1 LGDIVVFEI
10 LVFGGLLGAI
20 FALLSLGFSL
30 SYGVARI
37 LNLAHGSF
45 YMLGGYLY
53 YAFFVLSGINSA
65 ASLVL
70 AVAVMFILGIGL
82 YLAIIRPVRSSP
94 VRVLLITLSA
104 AVVVQEIVT
113 LVLGNR
119 NVGEPN
125 IIGGISRP
133 LGVFVENQEILA
145 AGVSLAMFVAVW
157 LFIRMTKVGKAVQA
171 VAQDGEA
178 ASLMG
183 INNTR
188 ISALTVGLSA
198 ATAGLAGIMLG
209 PLMGIAPDSWLN
221 ATVIAFAVVILGGLG
236 SVPGTFLAAFVV
248 SYSQIFV
255 GFEISSGYEIII
267 PLAVIAVAVLV
278 RPKGL
283 LGKVEE

>member
-1 LGDIVVFEI
+1 MGNVVVFDI
-10 LVFGGLLGAI
+10 LVFGALLGAV

-45 YMLGGYLY
+45 YMIGGYLY
-53 YAFFVLSGINSA
+53 YTFLVLWGINGVL
-65 ASLVL
+65 SLVL
-70 AVAVMFILGIGL
+70 AVALMFVLGIGY
-82 YLAIIRPVRSSP
+82 YLGVIRPVRSSP

-104 AVVVQEIVT
+104 AIVVQEIVT
-113 LVLGNR
+113 LIFGDI
-119 NVGEPN
+119 NVGAPN
-125 IIGGISRP
+125 ILGGISTP

-145 AGVSLAMFVAVW
+145 AGVSMAMFVAVW
-157 LFIRMTKVGKAVQA
+157 LFIRMTKAGKAVQA
-171 VAQDGEA
+171 VAQDGDA

-183 INNTR
+183 INDTR
-188 ISALTVGLSA
+188 ISALILGLSA

-209 PLMGIAPDSWLN
+209 PLMGISPEAWLN

-236 SVPGTFLAAFVV
+236 SIPGTLLAAYVL

-255 GFEISSGYEIII
+255 GFEISASYEIII

>member
-1 LGDIVVFEI
+1 MVVFDI
-10 LVFGGLLGAI
+10 IVIGGLLGAI

-45 YMLGGYLY
+45 YMIGGYLY
-53 YAFFVLSGINSA
+53 YVFLVLSGINGV

-70 AVAVMFILGIGL
+70 AVALMFALGVAFYHGV
-82 YLAIIRPVRSSP
+82 IRPVRTSP
-94 VRVLLITLSA
+94 VRVLLITISA
-104 AVVVQEIVT
+104 AIVTQEIFSI
-113 LVLGNR
+113 LLGDR
-119 NVGEPN
+119 NVGAPN
-125 IIGGISRP
+125 IMGGISRP
-133 LGVFVENQEILA
+133 LGVVVENQEILA

-157 LFIRMTKVGKAVQA
+157 LFIRSTKLGKAVQA
-171 VAQDGEA
+171 VAQDGDA

-183 INNTR
+183 INNTW
-188 ISALTVGLSA
+188 ISALTLGLSS

-209 PLMGIAPDSWLN
+209 PLMGISPEAWLN

-236 SVPGTFLAAFVV
+236 SIPGTLLAAFVV
-248 SYSQIFV
+248 SYSQTFV
-255 GFEISSGYEIII
+255 GFEISSSYEIII
-267 PLAVIAVAVLV
+267 PLAVIAVVVLV